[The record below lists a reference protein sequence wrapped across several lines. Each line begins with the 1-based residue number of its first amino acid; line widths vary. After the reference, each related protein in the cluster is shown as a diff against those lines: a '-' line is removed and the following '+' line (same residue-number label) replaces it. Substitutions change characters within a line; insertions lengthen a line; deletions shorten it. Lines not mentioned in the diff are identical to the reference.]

1 MTEEKKAWYEGIP
14 APVDADGNV
23 VPLTTRTLYDGEGYE
38 HEVKEIA
45 LVRSETVGG
54 FVWLAKQPDG
64 VVLVP
69 ELLHLERPDTTDT
82 WERLEEDIESMLREH
97 SACYYFGHGQDIPCH
112 ACPADNL
119 EKTCHAATA
128 RDILRRTKALAGRGE
143 DQ

>member
-1 MTEEKKAWYEGIP
+1 MEEKKWYEGVP

-23 VPLTTRTLYDGEGYE
+23 VPLMTRTLYDGEGYE

-45 LVRSETVGG
+45 LVRSGISGG
-54 FVWLAKQPDG
+54 FMWLAKQPGG

-82 WERLEEDIESMLREH
+82 WERLEEDIESMLREP

-128 RDILRRTKALAGRGE
+128 RDILRRIKALAGRGE

>member
-1 MTEEKKAWYEGIP
+1 MKEKNWCEGVP

-45 LVRSETVGG
+45 LVHSETGGG
-54 FVWLAKQPDG
+54 FAWLAKESDS

-69 ELLHLERPDTTDT
+69 ELLHLERPDS

-97 SACYYFGHGQDIPCH
+97 SACYYFGHGQDISCH

-119 EKTCHAATA
+119 EKTCHTATA
-128 RDILRRTKALAGRGE
+128 RDILRRIKALAE
-143 DQ
+143 VA